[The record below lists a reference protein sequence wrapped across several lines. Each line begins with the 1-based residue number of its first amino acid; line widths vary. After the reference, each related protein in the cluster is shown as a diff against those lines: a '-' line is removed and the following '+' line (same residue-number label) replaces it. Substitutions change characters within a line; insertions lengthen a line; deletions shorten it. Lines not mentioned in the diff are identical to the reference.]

1 MASKMN
7 APNLLALLCRT
18 GLLACHVTGLLAC
31 HIHCTNKKAG
41 RLVLPGY
48 YNYRQS

>member
-7 APNLLALLCRT
+7 ASNLLALLCR
-18 GLLACHVTGLLAC
+18 TGLLAC